1 MKKITIYLSRFLIIS
16 LIVPNISF
24 ALDQRTSA
32 QDGLSA
38 VDATLIDAKTT
49 PDSTTPETKK
59 TERVSTQGA
68 LSAADA
74 ALSNTITASQNTE
87 LVPKKD
93 EPLQEQATV
102 ECHYVNEDLIN
113 IVNALAT
120 KKGVNVIIPLGANAL
135 STKVTLSLPNRITLD
150 DAWALLQT
158 LLDLSGYSMI
168 PRGDMYYITKKSAA
182 TAKEAL
188 PLFVGMKPSD
198 LPDTDERIRYIY
210 YFSNIKVTDAPDSE
224 LATLLKEL
232 LQQPDSAFKM
242 DPPSNG
248 IIISARSREIKS
260 LMEILI
266 KLDKVGFLEKFE
278 ILKLRFA
285 LAKDVADL
293 FNQSLLKTDAD
304 PNRYRLDTKGTSDA
318 TYFSKFMR
326 IIPDERTN
334 SLIILGRFQAIERV
348 KEFIRHYID
357 VKIEAGKS
365 PLHVYDLEY
374 LNAKDLADIL
384 EKIIKAGAD
393 SGTGQSQAGAPV
405 SGGTQRQ
412 FGDVKIMS
420 DTPIEQA
427 TEANK
432 DASAPRY
439 YGGNKL
445 IIACGSD
452 DWYEIEKL
460 IQDLDQP
467 KAQVLIEVLIADM
480 TLDDI
485 RALGMSLR
493 NPDAIPMPGST
504 NFQTTNLGNEPF
516 ITEGTSPNATLK
528 SDLLLTEALPA
539 PQPATLVGNERFK
552 GAMVMSFN
560 DTDGK
565 VWGVA
570 DILNNI
576 SSLKV
581 LSAPHIIA
589 TNNKKALIERT
600 EERLL
605 RDQSSPSGTATSVA
619 YQYKPATLSVEIT
632 PRISENDDVN
642 MQIVI
647 KVNEFVTATD
657 STSSETPVR
666 RTREITANATVG
678 NNNILVL
685 GGLAKIGDAQAIN
698 ATPFLSKI
706 PLIGW
711 LFKSKTTNFQK
722 ANLSIF
728 IKPIIIRPNVLGGIQ
743 EHTQEY
749 LGYLE
754 NATGK
759 GDALFGDLK
768 DPITRLFFCNDSG
781 SNELVDNFLRF
792 KKESFDR
799 AARTP
804 TQNIDLTE
812 PGASHKITKR
822 KTVLQNQNSSDS
834 GLESERDITRVLD
847 LKKNNLPDENVQLN
861 ASVQEAEEAE
871 PSRDEMAK
879 RLLQNADNPLA
890 NQ

>member
-1 MKKITIYLSRFLIIS
+1 M
-16 LIVPNISF
+16 
-24 ALDQRTSA
+24 
-32 QDGLSA
+32 
-38 VDATLIDAKTT
+38 
-49 PDSTTPETKK
+49 
-59 TERVSTQGA
+59 
-68 LSAADA
+68 
-74 ALSNTITASQNTE
+74 
-87 LVPKKD
+87 
-93 EPLQEQATV
+93 
-102 ECHYVNEDLIN
+102 
-113 IVNALAT
+113 
-120 KKGVNVIIPLGANAL
+120 
-135 STKVTLSLPNRITLD
+135 TLSLPSRITLD
-150 DAWALLQT
+150 DAWTLLQT

-188 PLFVGMKPSD
+188 PLFVGMKPSE

-210 YFSNIKVTDAPDSE
+210 YLSNIKVTDAPDSE

-232 LQQPDSAFKM
+232 LSQPDSAFKL
-242 DPPSNG
+242 DTPSNG

-260 LMEILI
+260 LMEII
-266 KLDKVGFLEKFE
+266 VKLDKVGYLEKFE
-278 ILKLRFA
+278 ILKLRFT
-285 LAKDVADL
+285 LAKDIAEL

-348 KEFIRHYID
+348 KEFIQHYLD
-357 VKIEAGKS
+357 VKIDAGKS

-384 EKIIKAGAD
+384 TKIVQAGSD
-393 SGTGQSQAGAPV
+393 GGTGQSQAGGILT
-405 SGGTQRQ
+405 GGTQRQ
-412 FGDVKIMS
+412 FGEVKIMS
-420 DTPIEQA
+420 DTPPEQA
-427 TEANK
+427 PEANK
-432 DASAPRY
+432 DESAPRY

-467 KAQVLIEVLIADM
+467 RAQVLIEVLIADM

-504 NFQTTNLGNEPF
+504 NFQTTNLGNTPF
-516 ITEGTSPNATLK
+516 ITEGSSPNATLK
-528 SDLLLTEALPA
+528 SDLLFTQLPA
-539 PQPATLVGNERFK
+539 NQPATFVGNDQFK
-552 GAMVMSFN
+552 GSMVMSFN
-560 DTDGK
+560 DTNGK

-589 TNNKKALIERT
+589 TNNKKAIIERG

-619 YQYKPATLSVEIT
+619 YQYKEAKLSVEIT
-632 PRISENDDVN
+632 PRISESDDVN

-647 KVNEFVTATD
+647 KVNEFIETAD
-657 STSSETPVR
+657 NPDPETPVR
-666 RTREITANATVG
+666 RTREITANATVA

-685 GGLAKIGDAQAIN
+685 GGLAKLGDTQSTN

-706 PLIGW
+706 PLIGCF
-711 LFKSKTTNFQK
+711 FKHKNNSLQK

-728 IKPIIIRPNVLGGIQ
+728 IKPIVIRPRLRSGLQ
-743 EHTQEY
+743 EHTQELLSY
-749 LGYLE
+749 LDNY
-754 NATGK
+754 TGQ
-759 GDALFGDLK
+759 GNALFGDLK
-768 DPITRLFFCNDSG
+768 DPITRLFFSSDKS
-781 SNELVDNFLRF
+781 SNALVDNFMRF
-792 KKESFDR
+792 KKDEFS
-799 AARTP
+799 RTAGAP

-812 PGASHKITKR
+812 PESANKFSKQ
-822 KTVLQNQNSSDS
+822 KTVVQNQDNSDN
-834 GLESERDITRVLD
+834 GLESAENIMRILD
-847 LKKNNLPDENVQLN
+847 LSEDNLPSKTVQQPAAN
-861 ASVQEAEEAE
+861 PEAEEAE

-879 RLLQNADNPLA
+879 RLLHNTENPLTE
-890 NQ
+890 Q